1 MLFNSPEFVFSVY
14 SQRFSCL
21 LASRARRS
29 NCLLRFC
36 VSHCVVVF
44 YGYWRSVNLALLLAF
59 IGGNYQIAR
68 LIFSG
73 QGTPVKR
80 WLLILG
86 VIFNLVLLGY
96 FKYAVFMV
104 ENSALAFGEPW
115 SIKPVVLPLAI
126 SFFTLQKIAY
136 LVGCNENEVVPPPFF
151 FKTCCSSLSSPN

>member
-44 YGYWRSVNLALLLAF
+44 YGYWRSEYLALLPAS
-59 IGGNYQIAR
+59 IGGNYLFAP
-68 LIFSG
+68 LTFNN
-73 QGTPVKR
+73 QGAPVKR

-96 FKYAVFMV
+96 FKYPMFMV
-104 ENSALAFGEPW
+104 ENAALAFGEPW
-115 SIKPVVLPLAI
+115 FIKPVVLPLAI

-136 LVGCNENEVVPPPFF
+136 LVGCNKNEVVPPPFF
-151 FKTCCSSLSSPN
+151 